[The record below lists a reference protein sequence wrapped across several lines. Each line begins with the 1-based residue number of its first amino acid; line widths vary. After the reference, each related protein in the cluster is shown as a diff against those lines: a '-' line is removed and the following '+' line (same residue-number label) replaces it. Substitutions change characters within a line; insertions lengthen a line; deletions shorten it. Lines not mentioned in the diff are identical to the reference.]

1 MTLKQLFQIEDY
13 LSVTGCLNTHIEIK
27 DESTIKEAFG
37 ETFTI
42 DMDDVKDI
50 GLYIV
55 IFPDDDDDARDIRKG
70 LKTILNLY
78 EIDTNWYMFRVMRT
92 ADFRIAIEVEKYK

>member
-37 ETFTI
+37 ETFTT
-42 DMDDVKDI
+42 DMDDVKVK

-55 IFPDDDDDARDIRKG
+55 IFPDDDDDARYIIKG
-70 LKTILNLY
+70 LETILSLY
-78 EIDTNWYMFRVMRT
+78 EIDTNLYVYRDMRT
-92 ADFRIAIEVEKYK
+92 ADYRIAIVVEKYK

>member
-42 DMDDVKDI
+42 DMDNVKVK

-70 LKTILNLY
+70 LKTILSLY
-78 EIDTNWYMFRVMRT
+78 DIDTNWYMFRCMRT

>member
-1 MTLKQLFQIEDY
+1 MTLKQLFLIEDY

-42 DMDDVKDI
+42 GMDNVKVK

-70 LKTILNLY
+70 LKTILSLY
-78 EIDTNWYMFRVMRT
+78 EIDTNLYVFRYMRT
-92 ADFRIAIEVEKYK
+92 ADFRIVIEVEKYK

>member
-42 DMDDVKDI
+42 DMDNVKVK

>member
-42 DMDDVKDI
+42 DMDDVKVK

-70 LKTILNLY
+70 LKTILSLYDIDANLY
-78 EIDTNWYMFRVMRT
+78 VFRYMRT